1 MPLLHRCSVCGSWFE
16 KGATE
21 PDADGEPRR
30 AWGYEVTAQMA
41 VAMAD
46 ALESGGPAG
55 SLHGAVPKVLRAHRE
70 RCGAGAHPR
79 LTAPGYE
86 KLIEGEGMP
95 LSKTPAKH
103 GMLKI
108 HFKLNFPK
116 YLAQNVKDSLR
127 PLLTPPVSE
136 PSVKVNP
143 AK

>member
-86 KLIEGEGMP
+86 KLIACRLCFE
-95 LSKTPAKH
+95 LY
-103 GMLKI
+103 
-108 HFKLNFPK
+108 N
-116 YLAQNVKDSLR
+116 AQRRMYRGARAARELR
-127 PLLTPPVSE
+127 CRTRAGARPRRRVARGS
-136 PSVKVNP
+136 
-143 AK
+143 